1 MCAYV
6 CVHVYARGYVCVRM
20 CLCMHAYVCYNF
32 EIRDDVITTTG
43 GHSYLIKGLIGSE
56 HLSC

>member
-1 MCAYV
+1 MRACVCTWVRV
-6 CVHVYARGYVCVRM
+6 CVYVLV
-20 CLCMHAYVCYNF
+20 HAYVCYNF
-32 EIRDDVITTTG
+32 EIRDDIITTTG

>member
-1 MCAYV
+1 MC
-6 CVHVYARGYVCVRM
+6 VCVRV
-20 CLCMHAYVCYNF
+20 CACACMHAYVCYNF

-56 HLSC
+56 HLSCY